1 MRISDWSSDVCSSD
15 LQRGEFGLE
24 LRQRLIVALVA
35 LDHDVQIEAMF
46 IDGPVAEAFSAQVSS
61 HGLIDIEHRLRM
73 ARSDFKLAVP
83 NEIEIASAVQD
94 AAAVRA
100 DRRRTRNIDPGKHIA
115 AARGDR
121 HDKSSLE
128 PCEEVLLRT

>member
-15 LQRGEFGLE
+15 LFGLE

-100 DRRRTRNIDPGKHIA
+100 DRRRTRNIDPGQPIA
-115 AARGDR
+115 ARSEERRVGKEGVRTFRYRG
-121 HDKSSLE
+121 
-128 PCEEVLLRT
+128 

>member
-1 MRISDWSSDVCSSD
+1 
-15 LQRGEFGLE
+15 
-24 LRQRLIVALVA
+24 
-35 LDHDVQIEAMF
+35 MF

-100 DRRRTRNIDPGKHIA
+100 DRRRTRTIDPGKHIA

-121 HDKSSLE
+121 HAKSSLE
-128 PCEEVLLRT
+128 PCEIGRASCRERVCKYE

>member
-1 MRISDWSSDVCSSD
+1 
-15 LQRGEFGLE
+15 
-24 LRQRLIVALVA
+24 
-35 LDHDVQIEAMF
+35 MF

-100 DRRRTRNIDPGKHIA
+100 DRRRTRNIDPGKHLA

-121 HDKSSLE
+121 SDKDGSAKGRRVGKE
-128 PCEEVLLRT
+128 CVGTGRLRGSTYQ

>member
-1 MRISDWSSDVCSSD
+1 
-15 LQRGEFGLE
+15 
-24 LRQRLIVALVA
+24 
-35 LDHDVQIEAMF
+35 MF

-100 DRRRTRNIDPGKHIA
+100 DRRRTRTIYPGKQIP
-115 AARGDR
+115 AARGAR
-121 HDKSSLE
+121 HDNASLE
-128 PCEEVLLRT
+128 PCEEVRLKLRVTPAG

>member
-1 MRISDWSSDVCSSD
+1 
-15 LQRGEFGLE
+15 
-24 LRQRLIVALVA
+24 
-35 LDHDVQIEAMF
+35 MF

-73 ARSDFKLAVP
+73 ARSDFMLAVP

-115 AARGDR
+115 APRGDR

-128 PCEEVLLRT
+128 PCEEVLLRLDRRRTRLHSSH